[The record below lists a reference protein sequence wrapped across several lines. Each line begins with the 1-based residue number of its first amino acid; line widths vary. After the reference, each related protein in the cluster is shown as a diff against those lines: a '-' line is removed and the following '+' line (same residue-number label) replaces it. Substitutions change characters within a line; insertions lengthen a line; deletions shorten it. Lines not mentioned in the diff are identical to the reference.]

1 MGAIR
6 EGQINGVPA
15 DTRRDYMSQEATR
28 GDVTNS
34 VTLENEAAG
43 PCPLIRREH
52 IRREYIPWQ
61 PVVSRSRELGRPD
74 PRGSLCSRIAC
85 ADDRTN
91 STT

>member
-6 EGQINGVPA
+6 EGQLNGVPA
-15 DTRRDYMSQEATR
+15 DARRDYMAQEATR

-43 PCPLIRREH
+43 PCPLIRREY
-52 IRREYIPWQ
+52 IRREHVPWQ

-74 PRGSLCSRIAC
+74 PRGSLCGRIAS